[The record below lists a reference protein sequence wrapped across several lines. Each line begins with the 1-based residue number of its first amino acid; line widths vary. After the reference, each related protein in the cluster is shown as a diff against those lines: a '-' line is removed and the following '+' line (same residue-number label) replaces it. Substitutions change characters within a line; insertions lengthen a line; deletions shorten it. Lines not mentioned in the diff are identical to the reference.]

1 MEIVSVADLKIGMFV
16 AEPDCP
22 WTEFNF
28 AFQGFVISTPDQ
40 VDIFQSKCR
49 FVYIDRTR
57 SLNEHY
63 APTKHEKDAPLKAS
77 PFQSD
82 RIDERKSSQHEAMS
96 LTSEKRQSR
105 RRRFLDFLH
114 SQSDNFIVK
123 FKFKKSNGV
132 ERTIQFIFGFFYFL
146 SSNIL
151 PQLIINHIE
160 EN

>member
-63 APTKHEKDAPLKAS
+63 VPTKHEKDAPLKAS

-96 LTSEKRQSR
+96 LTSEKRQSLR
-105 RRRFLDFLH
+105 SPSR
-114 SQSDNFIVK
+114 
-123 FKFKKSNGV
+123 
-132 ERTIQFIFGFFYFL
+132 
-146 SSNIL
+146 
-151 PQLIINHIE
+151 
-160 EN
+160 